1 MSKSISPL
9 RYPGGKAKVYKE
21 IVDLLKKNNKMETT
35 YIEPFAGGCG
45 LALMLLKNIFN

>member
-9 RYPGGKAKVYKE
+9 RYPGGKAKVYNQ
-21 IVDLLKKNNKMETT
+21 IVKLLKENNKLQTS

-45 LALMLLKNIFN
+45 LALILLLI